1 RFAIQSQRVID
12 AYDKGLTGTQVAWAM
27 KKYHG
32 HRVLPD
38 SVMCDVNSTPHS
50 LLP

>member
-1 RFAIQSQRVID
+1 FAIQSQSVID
-12 AYDKGLTGTQVAWAM
+12 AYDKGLTGTQVAWAI

-38 SVMCDVNSTPHS
+38 SIMHDFDSTPH
-50 LLP
+50 LL